1 MKGGRFKR
9 GLNTAKK
16 SYAVLKADRS
26 LVMFPIIAGVMCLLA
41 GVVLLGGGAVLFVE
55 VGEVAGIAAWV
66 VGLYVLTFIGIY
78 CNVALAGA
86 AALALDGRNT
96 TLADGWAAARPHRGV
111 IAQWAL
117 VQVTVGLLLQL
128 IQGLLNDSTL
138 GRVIASVI
146 TVVASAAWAIATFFV
161 IPILALEGLGPKDA
175 VKRSA
180 HLVRERWGE
189 GLAGSGAIGAVM
201 IVFLLLP
208 IIAIVVGV
216 QAVIGGNEGLGA
228 ALIAVGVVLIVPILI
243 FGGTLQAIFRVVL
256 FRFATED
263 VVVGGFERDQL
274 EHAFRHKKGRGRNS
288 GATQPGTI

>member
-9 GLNTAKK
+9 GLDTAKR

-26 LVMFPIIAGVMCLLA
+26 LVMFPIIAAIACLVV
-41 GVVLLGGGAVLFVE
+41 GVVLLGGGAVVFAE
-55 VGEVAGIAAWV
+55 VNEVAGIAVWV
-66 VGLYVLTFIGIY
+66 VAFYVLTYIGIY

-86 AALALDGRNT
+86 AAQALDGKQT

-117 VQVTVGLLLQL
+117 VQVTIGVLLQAV
-128 IQGLLNDSTL
+128 QALLSDSSI
-138 GRVIASVI
+138 GRIVATIFTA
-146 TVVASAAWAIATFFV
+146 VASAAWAIATFFV

-180 HLVRERWGE
+180 HLVKERWGE

-201 IVFLLLP
+201 IVFMLIP
-208 IIAIVVGV
+208 IILIVVGV
-216 QAVIGGNEGLGA
+216 QALIGGSSDSLGVALVAVGA
-228 ALIAVGVVLIVPILI
+228 ALMIPILV
-243 FGGTLQAIFRVVL
+243 FGSTLQAIFRVVL

-263 VVVGGFERDQL
+263 RVVAGFERDQL
-274 EHAFRHKKGRGRNS
+274 EHAFQPRKGRGRNRA
-288 GATQPGTI
+288 ATV